1 MELELDYRKCDF
13 PDIEDALRAF
23 IEKKAD
29 FIHISNINAAAFSD
43 HFGVEFL
50 DITSWEGDWWGKF
63 EFEGTPINLF
73 GSMWY
78 GYIDIDKE

>member
-1 MELELDYRKCDF
+1 MDLELDYRNCDF

-23 IEKKAD
+23 IEEKAD
-29 FIHISNINAAAFSD
+29 SIYISNINAAAFSD
-43 HFGVEFL
+43 YFDVEFL
-50 DITSWEGDWWGKF
+50 DINGCEGDWWGKF

-78 GYIDIDKE
+78 GYISIDRE